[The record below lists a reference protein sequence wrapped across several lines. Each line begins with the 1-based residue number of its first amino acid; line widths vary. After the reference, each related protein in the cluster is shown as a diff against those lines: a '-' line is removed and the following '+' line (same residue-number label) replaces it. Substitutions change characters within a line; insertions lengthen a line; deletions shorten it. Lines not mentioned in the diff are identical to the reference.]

1 MKKRIL
7 SLALALALSL
17 GLAVPA
23 FAASTFSD
31 VPSSFW
37 AYNEVKEAVNK
48 GITNGYADGT
58 FKPGNSV
65 TNAHFSAFLAR
76 AFYSDEY
83 DDTGA
88 NPWYKPYTDTLS
100 SHNILN
106 GTTVGSNF
114 SGAINQPINRY
125 DMAQMM
131 YNVLKD
137 KGTTLPTNAEMTAAT
152 KKIGDWSN
160 IPLDY
165 RTAVVTCYVLG
176 ALNGQNNGT
185 FGGQNLMNRAQG
197 CVVVYRLTN
206 IIGDTAGTT
215 PSTPD
220 QPQPSDEH
228 VLTNGKAIT
237 EENVL
242 EIIAQIKKDYPD
254 GTLYQPVG
262 SNYYSDAI
270 PSLAAAA
277 QDGCNGW
284 AAMASDFI
292 FGHYSNNRARE
303 QEDHTKIRPGDIIVI
318 YGSNTNNPYDPSHVT
333 IATSAIKPGVGPGN
347 GTFDATDASAGVN
360 KVGWVYAEYTMDFGN
375 NEYYAEQ
382 DGCYWVV
389 YTRYPD

>member
-1 MKKRIL
+1 MLAKLSKRFSLVLMLIMLL
-7 SLALALALSL
+7 S
-17 GLAVPA
+17 VCQIPA
-23 FAASTFSD
+23 IAAASFSD
-31 VPSSFW
+31 VPPTFW
-37 AYNEVKEAVNK
+37 AYNEIMEAVNK

-58 FKPGNSV
+58 FKPANSV
-65 TNAHFSAFLAR
+65 TNAHFIAFLAR

-88 NPWYKPYTDTLS
+88 NPWYKPYSDTLN
-100 SHNILN
+100 SHGILT

-114 SGAINQPINRY
+114 SANINKAVNRY

-137 KGTTLPTNAEMTAAT
+137 KGTTLPSNAEMTAAT
-152 KKIGDWSN
+152 KKIGDWKN
-160 IPLDY
+160 IPVDY

-176 ALNGQNNGT
+176 ALNGQNDGN

-206 IIGDTAGTT
+206 IIGDTTGTT
-215 PSTPD
+215 P
-220 QPQPSDEH
+220 PQPSDEH

-254 GTLYQPVG
+254 GTLYLPVG
-262 SNYYSDAI
+262 SKYYSDALGYN
-270 PSLAAAA
+270 SSA
-277 QDGCNGW
+277 DGCNGW
-284 AAMASDFI
+284 AAMASDLI
-292 FGHYSNNRARE
+292 FGNYSNNKPHV
-303 QEDHTKIRPGDIIVI
+303 QEDHAKIRPGDVI
-318 YGSNTNNPYDPSHVT
+318 AIYDSATKKITHYV

-347 GTFDATDASAGVN
+347 GTFDDSDASAGVN
-360 KVGWVYAEYTMDFGN
+360 KVYWTDGANSQGFEN
-375 NEYYAEQ
+375 NEYYAANS
-382 DGCYWVV
+382 GCYWVV